1 MSSQRGSFQPNQ
13 GKHDPVMA
21 RMLGPGESV
30 TSSGFGS
37 LLVPMMKPMRGKVYV
52 TTHRVA
58 VVFDG
63 GGMGPAWMVPWGDIS
78 AVNAKKNLIAATAF
92 LTTGDDQWGVDST
105 KAIVRDIEAAWRIA
119 NAR

>member
-1 MSSQRGSFQPNQ
+1 MGSQRGSFQPNQ

-21 RMLGPGESV
+21 RILGPGEAV
-30 TSSGFGS
+30 TSSGFGA
-37 LLVPMMKPMRGKVYV
+37 LLMPMMQPMKGKVYV

-58 VVFDG
+58 IVFDG
-63 GGMGPAWMVPWGDIS
+63 SAAGPAWAVPWGEIT
-78 AVNAKKNLIAATAF
+78 AVDVKKSLMAATAV

-105 KAIVRDIEAAWRIA
+105 KAIVRDLEAAWRIA